1 MFVLSIVVTY
11 VLEYVEGTQIESLA
25 SPTIITISNETM
37 FGSPFKA
44 FVEKDSFDSVGE
56 VYVYMS
62 SPYANDWNT
71 FNVWMSLDNSS
82 WMIVPFSTRSREQP
96 VLLGDV

>member
-25 SPTIITISNETM
+25 SPTTMTISNETI

-44 FVEKDSFDSVGE
+44 LVEKGSFDSVGE

-62 SPYANDWNT
+62 SPYVNDWNT

-82 WMIVPFSTRSREQP
+82 WMIVPFSARSREQP